1 MKPITVL
8 VVDDHRLFR
17 EGVQSILQ
25 RTGGRFQIVGEAS
38 DGAEAQ
44 LLALKLKPDIIL
56 MDIQMPHC
64 SGLEATRALV
74 PQLPD
79 TQIVIL
85 TVSDRD
91 EDLFEAI
98 KVGAKGY
105 ILKMS
110 AGAKE
115 MMDALE
121 AVAAGQA
128 IFTPVMA
135 TKLVAEFAAIARTH
149 ERFKLPARSAAGE
162 ADKSQLTEREQEV
175 LQLVATGQT
184 NKAIAATLNISENT
198 VRAHLRNI
206 LDKLHVN
213 NRMQAAVY
221 ARGKD
226 PKGFP

>member
-1 MKPITVL
+1 L
-8 VVDDHRLFR
+8 ADDHKLFR
-17 EGVQSILQ
+17 EGIQSILQ

-44 LLALKLKPDIIL
+44 TLALKYKPNIIL
-56 MDIQMPHC
+56 MDIQMPTC
-64 SGLEATRALV
+64 SGLEATRALA

-98 KVGAKGY
+98 KAGAKGY

-115 MMDALE
+115 MIDALE
-121 AVAAGQA
+121 AAAAGQA

-135 TKLVAEFAAIARTH
+135 TKLVTEFAAIAR
-149 ERFKLPARSAAGE
+149 ERDRFKLPAPSAADE
-162 ADKSQLTEREQEV
+162 TDKSQLTEREQEV
-175 LQLVATGQT
+175 LQLVARGQT
-184 NKAIAATLNISENT
+184 NKEIAATLSIAENT

-206 LDKLHVN
+206 LDKLHVH
-213 NRMQAAVY
+213 NRLQAAAYVRSG
-221 ARGKD
+221 RGD
-226 PKGFP
+226 